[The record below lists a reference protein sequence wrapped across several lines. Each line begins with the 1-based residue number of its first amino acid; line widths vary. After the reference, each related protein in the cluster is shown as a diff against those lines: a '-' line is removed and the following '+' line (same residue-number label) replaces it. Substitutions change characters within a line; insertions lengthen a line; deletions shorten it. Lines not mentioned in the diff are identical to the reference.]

1 MSTSA
6 GESTAASDPGGLVL
20 RAARAD
26 DIDRVLDLLT
36 HYEQPRATFEPWY
49 EHDPAYQPEQSWLA
63 EVNGQLVAH
72 LRIYPRRL
80 RLGGGGSMRVA
91 GIGNV
96 ITAREARRQGHAD
109 RLLRA
114 AVNAATGAGYAYSLL
129 WTHLPQL
136 YSRHGYGE
144 APGEILYAVTG
155 VPSAGACVRPADD
168 ADLPLIAGLQNQFD
182 ANRSGPAVRDIG
194 FWRGSRN
201 WLGDDVLVSDRSGAV
216 AGYVRRRVERD
227 HVSVLE
233 LGVATDDLHL
243 GRVLLAAAAEPR
255 QGRLRA
261 ALPPS
266 LRRVLDPWQPAV
278 RDSPG
283 LMGRPLSIPALASAL
298 SSNWSSHLRV
308 AQDTQDV
315 IVPIALPGALAGL
328 RVSTEGVVQAMPVP
342 AAAAPLDPGELTALV
357 LRGCDART
365 VLLLGD
371 RADLDDLSAI
381 APAQDFVLWPTDAF

>member
-6 GESTAASDPGGLVL
+6 GESSAASDPGGLVI
-20 RAARAD
+20 RTARAD

-36 HYEQPRATFEPWY
+36 HYDQPRAAFEPWY
-49 EHDPAYQPEQSWLA
+49 EHDPAYRPEQSWLA
-63 EVNGQLVAH
+63 ETHGRLGAH

-80 RLGGGGSMRVA
+80 RLGGGATMTVA

-96 ITAREARRQGHAD
+96 ITAQEARRQGHAD

-114 AVNAATGAGYAYSLL
+114 AVSAAADAGYAYSLL

-144 APGEILYAVTG
+144 APEEILHAVTG
-155 VPSAGACVRPADD
+155 LPSADACVRPAND
-168 ADLPLIAGLQNQFD
+168 ADLPVVAELENRFD
-182 ANRSGPAVRDIG
+182 VDRSGPAVRDLA

-201 WLGDDVLVSDRSGAV
+201 WLGDDVLVSDRSGRV
-216 AGYVRRRVERD
+216 TGYVRRRVERD
-227 HVSVLE
+227 HVNVLE

-243 GRVLLAAAAEPR
+243 GRVLLAAAAQPR

-261 ALPPS
+261 SLPPS
-266 LRRVLDPWQPAV
+266 LRRALDPWQSAV

-283 LMGRPLSIPALASAL
+283 LMGRPLSLPALASAL
-298 SSNWSSHLRV
+298 SSNWSSRLRAV
-308 AQDTQDV
+308 QHPRDV
-315 IVPIALPGALAGL
+315 VVPITLPGRLASL
-328 RVSTEGVVQAMPVP
+328 RISTEGVRAMPEL
-342 AAAAPLDPGELTALV
+342 AAAPPLDPGALTALV

-371 RADLDDLSAI
+371 RADIDDLSAI

>member
-1 MSTSA
+1 VSTSA
-6 GESTAASDPGGLVL
+6 GENSAASDPGGFVI

-36 HYEQPRATFEPWY
+36 HYDQPRAAFEPWY

-63 EVNGQLVAH
+63 ETNGRLVAH

-80 RLGGGGSMRVA
+80 RLGGGGTMRVA

-96 ITAREARRQGHAD
+96 ITAREARGQGHAD

-114 AVNAATGAGYAYSLL
+114 AVSAAAGAGYAYSLL

-144 APGEILYAVTG
+144 APEEILHAVTG
-155 VPSAGACVRPADD
+155 LPSANACVRPADD
-168 ADLPLIAGLQNQFD
+168 AELPVVAALQNRFD
-182 ANRSGPAVRDIG
+182 ADRSGPAVRDLA

-201 WLGDDVLVSDRSGAV
+201 WLGDDVLVSDRSGSV
-216 AGYVRRRVERD
+216 AGYIRRRVERD
-227 HVSVLE
+227 HVNVLE

-261 ALPPS
+261 TLPPS
-266 LRRVLDPWQPAV
+266 LRRALDPWQPAV
-278 RDSPG
+278 LDSPG
-283 LMGRPLSIPALASAL
+283 LMGRPLSIAALAGAL
-298 SSNWSSHLRV
+298 SLSWSSRLRAV
-308 AQDTQDV
+308 RNPRDV
-315 IVPIALPGALAGL
+315 VVPIALPGGL
-328 RVSTEGVVQAMPVP
+328 VSLRISTEGVQAMPEP
-342 AAAAPLDPGELTALV
+342 AAAPPLHPGELTALV

>member
-1 MSTSA
+1 LSTSA
-6 GESTAASDPGGLVL
+6 GEGSATSDPDGLVI

-36 HYEQPRATFEPWY
+36 HYDQPRAAFEPWY
-49 EHDPAYQPEQSWLA
+49 EHDPAYRPEQSLLA
-63 EVNGQLVAH
+63 ETNGRLVAH

-80 RLGGGGSMRVA
+80 RLGGGATMRVA

-114 AVNAATGAGYAYSLL
+114 AVSAATDAGYAYSLL
-129 WTHLPQL
+129 WTHLPHL
-136 YSRHGYGE
+136 YSSHGYGE
-144 APGEILYAVTG
+144 APEEILQAVTG
-155 VPSAGACVRPADD
+155 LPSANARVRPADD
-168 ADLPLIAGLQNQFD
+168 ADLPIIAGLQDRFD
-182 ANRSGPAVRDIG
+182 ADRSGPAVRDLA
-194 FWRGSRN
+194 FWRGSRH
-201 WLGDDVLVSDRSGAV
+201 WLGDDVLVSDRSGSI
-216 AGYVRRRVERD
+216 AGYIRRRVERD

-233 LGVATDDLHL
+233 LGVASDDLHL
-243 GRVLLAAAAEPR
+243 GRILLAAAAEPR

-261 ALPPS
+261 TLPPS
-266 LRRVLDPWQPAV
+266 LRRVLDTWQPAV

-283 LMGRPLSIPALASAL
+283 LMGRPLSIPALADAL
-298 SSNWSSHLRV
+298 SSNWSSRLRAV
-308 AQDTQDV
+308 QDPRDV
-315 IVPIALPGALAGL
+315 VVPIALPGGLASLGIN
-328 RVSTEGVVQAMPVP
+328 TEGVRAIREP
-342 AAAAPLDPGELTALV
+342 AAVPPLDPGELTALV

-371 RADLDDLSAI
+371 RPDLDDLSVI

>member
-6 GESTAASDPGGLVL
+6 GESSAASDPGGLVI

-36 HYEQPRATFEPWY
+36 HYDQPRAAFEPWY
-49 EHDPAYQPEQSWLA
+49 EHDLAYRPEQSWLA
-63 EVNGQLVAH
+63 ETNGRLVAH
-72 LRIYPRRL
+72 LRIYPRRV
-80 RLGGGGSMRVA
+80 RLGGGGTMRVA

-96 ITAREARRQGHAD
+96 ITAREARGQGHAD

-114 AVNAATGAGYAYSLL
+114 AVRAATAAGYAYSLL

-144 APGEILYAVTG
+144 APEEILHAVTG
-155 VPSAGACVRPADD
+155 LPSANSIVRPADD
-168 ADLPLIAGLQNQFD
+168 ADLPVVAGLQNQFD
-182 ANRSGPAVRDIG
+182 AQRSGPAVRDLA
-194 FWRGSRN
+194 FWRGCRN
-201 WLGDDVLVSDRSGAV
+201 WLGDDLLVSDRSGSIT
-216 AGYVRRRVERD
+216 GYIRRRVERD
-227 HVSVLE
+227 HVEVLE

-243 GRVLLAAAAEPR
+243 GRALLAAAAEPR

-261 ALPPS
+261 TLPPS
-266 LRRVLDPWQPAV
+266 LRRALDPWQPAV
-278 RDSPG
+278 LDSPG
-283 LMGRPLSIPALASAL
+283 LMGRPLSIAALAGAL
-298 SSNWSSHLRV
+298 SSNWSSRLRAV
-308 AQDTQDV
+308 RDPRDV
-315 IVPIALPGALAGL
+315 VVPIALPGSRASL
-328 RVSTEGVVQAMPVP
+328 RIGTEGVRAMREP
-342 AAAAPLDPGELTALV
+342 AAAPPLDPGELTALV

>member
-6 GESTAASDPGGLVL
+6 EESSVASNPGGLVI
-20 RAARAD
+20 RTARAD

-36 HYEQPRATFEPWY
+36 HYDQPRAGFEPWY
-49 EHDPAYQPEQSWLA
+49 EHDPAYRPEQSWLA
-63 EVNGQLVAH
+63 ETNGRLVAH
-72 LRIYPRRL
+72 LRIYPRQL
-80 RLGGGGSMRVA
+80 RLGGGGTMRVA

-96 ITAREARRQGHAD
+96 ITAREARGQGHAD

-114 AVNAATGAGYAYSLL
+114 AVSAAAGAGYAYSLL

-144 APGEILYAVTG
+144 APEEILHAVTG
-155 VPSAGACVRPADD
+155 LPSVNACVRPADD
-168 ADLPLIAGLQNQFD
+168 AELPVVAALQNRFD
-182 ANRSGPAVRDIG
+182 ADRSGPAVRDLA

-201 WLGDDVLVSDRSGAV
+201 WLGDDVLVSDRSGSV
-216 AGYVRRRVERD
+216 AGYIRRRVERD
-227 HVSVLE
+227 HVNVLE

-261 ALPPS
+261 TLPPS
-266 LRRVLDPWQPAV
+266 LRRALDPWQPAIL
-278 RDSPG
+278 DSPG
-283 LMGRPLSIPALASAL
+283 LMGRPLSIAALAGAL
-298 SSNWSSHLRV
+298 SSNWSSRLRAV
-308 AQDTQDV
+308 RDPRDV
-315 IVPIALPGALAGL
+315 VVPIVLPGGL
-328 RVSTEGVVQAMPVP
+328 VSLRISTKGVRAMREP
-342 AAAAPLDPGELTALV
+342 AAAPPLHPGGLTALV